1 MIVTYFNYPKP
12 PSYLFLYFI
21 FVAQCQEKFD
31 LSSFKVFF
39 FNPSMKLIQGL
50 ETGIT
55 RIFFQV
61 ELLEIFKLL
70 TLLIINQE
78 KNNMG

>member
-1 MIVTYFNYPKP
+1 
-12 PSYLFLYFI
+12 
-21 FVAQCQEKFD
+21 
-31 LSSFKVFF
+31 
-39 FNPSMKLIQGL
+39 MKLIQGL
-50 ETGIT
+50 ETGIA
-55 RIFFQV
+55 RIFVQV

>member
-1 MIVTYFNYPKP
+1 
-12 PSYLFLYFI
+12 
-21 FVAQCQEKFD
+21 
-31 LSSFKVFF
+31 
-39 FNPSMKLIQGL
+39 MKLIQGL